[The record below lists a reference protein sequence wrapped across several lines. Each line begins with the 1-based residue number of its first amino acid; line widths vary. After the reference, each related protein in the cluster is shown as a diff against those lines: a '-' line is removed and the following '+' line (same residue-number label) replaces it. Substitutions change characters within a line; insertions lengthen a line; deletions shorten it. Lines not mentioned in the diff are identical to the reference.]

1 MKFDAFTGTLY
12 VNDTHHVRKPNQAL
26 FIVVSKEHADRIGE
40 GNGWYPLYDWCDRYI
55 GAVLDG
61 QFQDVE
67 NIRKRWNYHEH
78 KW

>member
-1 MKFDAFTGTLY
+1 MKFDAFTGTQYENITHYARNPKQIVLEL
-12 VNDTHHVRKPNQAL
+12 VIINNDKA
-26 FIVVSKEHADRIGE
+26 
-40 GNGWYPLYDWCDRYI
+40 WYPLYDWCGRYI

-67 NIRKRWNYHEH
+67 NIRKQWNYHEH